1 MGPSNRVRSAHME
14 DTKGKGI
21 IYEDDDEPIMLEE
34 QDDSHTIRKF
44 RMSLIGKVLNP
55 KNQNVEKLLQFMPT
69 QWKME
74 DCITANYL
82 GNGKFLF
89 NFSSE
94 DDIQEVLRQGPF
106 TITFVCLAWCDGNPL
121 CMMTILGSSH
131 FGWRSPAYLFIYG
144 L

>member
-21 IYEDDDEPIMLEE
+21 IYEDDDEPILLEE

-44 RMSLIGKVLNP
+44 RMSLIGKFLNP

-74 DCITANYL
+74 DRITANDL
-82 GNGKFLF
+82 GK
-89 NFSSE
+89 
-94 DDIQEVLRQGPF
+94 VLF

-131 FGWRSPAYLFIYG
+131 FGWRLPAYLFIYG